1 MKYGGG
7 KRLRRSSTSLRD
19 YGVLKWRETGGE
31 GLKGKWGKQSWLFAG
46 IGELL
51 NEAIEVG
58 LEEVV
63 LDDAVFLEF

>member
-1 MKYGGG
+1 M
-7 KRLRRSSTSLRD
+7 
-19 YGVLKWRETGGE
+19 
-31 GLKGKWGKQSWLFAG
+31 FAG

-63 LDDAVFLEF
+63 LDDAVFLEFGFGKRLCDLGRNFSRMVEKVALVELEEGV